1 MTEPMIL
8 RARVGAPRAA
18 VHRALTNAGALRTWL
33 AEHAEVDLPHRWVFW
48 GRYTPEGDVPHQRL
62 LYVDEHTLRFGW
74 LLDGE
79 ETTTEVRLT
88 AGDDHTTVI
97 TVSQTHF
104 DLQEALAGTTIRGV
118 LQTFWCLSIANLI
131 DYLEGRELTP
141 MCDFTSE
148 TLRTEL
154 TIGAGRRAVYESL
167 IDAEQVTRWFGVPM
181 EIEPR
186 VGGAWSMVDHGGAK
200 IVDLVQD
207 TRVSLDWGEDFGVQ
221 TWELAES
228 GGRTKLTFVCS
239 GFKGKPPYA
248 GWMGTLSGF
257 AELRRFHEI
266 STWEP
271 IWLSTPA
278 SERLS

>member
-8 RARVGAPRAA
+8 RARAGVPLAA
-18 VHRALTNAGALRTWL
+18 VHRAVTDVGALRIWL
-33 AEHAEVDLPHRWVFW
+33 AEHAEVHLPHRWAFW
-48 GRYTPEGDVPHQRL
+48 GRYTPEGDAPHQRL
-62 LYVDEHTLRFGW
+62 LHVDEHTLRFGW

-79 ETTTEVRLT
+79 ETTTEIRLT
-88 AGDDHTTVI
+88 AEDDHTTVI
-97 TVSQTHF
+97 TLSQTHF

-118 LQTFWCLSIANLI
+118 LQTFWCLSVANLI
-131 DYLEGRELTP
+131 DYLEGRDLTP

-154 TIGAGRRAVYESL
+154 TIDAGRAAVYESL

-186 VGGAWSMVDHGGAK
+186 VGGAWSMVDFGGAK
-200 IVDLVQD
+200 IVDLVPD

-228 GGRTKLTFVCS
+228 DGRTRLTFVYS
-239 GFKGKPPYA
+239 GFKGEPPYA

-266 STWEP
+266 TNWEP
-271 IWLSTPA
+271 VWLSTPA
-278 SERLS
+278 TERLS

>member
-1 MTEPMIL
+1 MTEPMVL
-8 RARVGAPRAA
+8 RARVGAPQVA
-18 VHRALTNAGALRTWL
+18 VHRAMTDANALRTWL

-48 GRYTPEGDVPHQRL
+48 GRYTPEGDAPHQRL
-62 LYVDEHTLRFGW
+62 LHVDEHTLRFGW

-79 ETTTEVRLT
+79 ETTTEIRL
-88 AGDDHTTVI
+88 AAEDDHTTVI

-131 DYLEGRELTP
+131 DYLDGRELTP

-154 TIGAGRRAVYESL
+154 TIGADRSSVYESL
-167 IDAEQVTRWFGVPM
+167 IDAEQVTRWFGIPM

-186 VGGAWSMVDHGGAK
+186 VGGAWSMVDHGAAK

-207 TRVSLDWGEDFGVQ
+207 NRISLDWGEDFGVQ

-228 GGRTKLTFVCS
+228 GGGTKLTFVYS

-248 GWMGTLSGF
+248 GWMGSLAGF
-257 AELRRFHEI
+257 AELRRFQEI
-266 STWEP
+266 SNWEP
-271 IWLSTPA
+271 VWLSTPA
-278 SERLS
+278 TERLS

>member
-1 MTEPMIL
+1 MTGPMIL
-8 RARVGAPRAA
+8 RARAGAPLAA

-48 GRYTPEGDVPHQRL
+48 GRYTPEGDEPHQRL
-62 LYVDEHTLRFGW
+62 LHVDEHTLRFGW

-79 ETTTEVRLT
+79 ETTSEIRLT
-88 AGDDHTTVI
+88 AKDDHTTVI

-154 TIGAGRRAVYESL
+154 TIGAGRPAVYESL

-186 VGGAWSMVDHGGAK
+186 AGGAWSMVEHGGAK

-239 GFKGKPPYA
+239 GFQGQPPYA
-248 GWMGTLSGF
+248 GWMGTLAGF

-266 STWEP
+266 SDWEP

-278 SERLS
+278 TEGLS